1 MSKKIIKFETK
12 TVGKV
17 NMLSRAIAVKV
28 DKKKQKLL
36 PILTLSYFKKKGKKD
51 GN

>member
-12 TVGKV
+12 KVGKL

-28 DKKKQKLL
+28 EKKKQKLL
-36 PILTLSYFKKKGKKD
+36 PILTLSYFKKKGKKNGD
-51 GN
+51 